1 MSAVQGPWEL
11 HRREPGG
18 PRTTA
23 TALVA
28 VRRAAETLSPFLS
41 LCGRGTEAPGLR
53 DQS

>member
-1 MSAVQGPWEL
+1 MSAVRGPWEL
-11 HRREPGG
+11 DRRKPGG

-28 VRRAAETLSPFLS
+28 VRRVAETLSLFS
-41 LCGRGTEAPGLR
+41 LCGRGTEARGLR